1 MSILRCIL
9 EQLKI
14 QWSLSILRW
23 IFGRNWEFD
32 EALVFWF
39 EISEEIENSMKVYYF
54 GNFFWEKLEIENI
67 IDFHAHVGR
76 REHSHAGAAR
86 WCGIRAQG
94 VGAQIFDATLVCGD
108 ACTHTPIGWAARA
121 GALFPFANHAYWP
134 PRKPHAHLG
143 PRWLRWMPH
152 AACMHASHATVR
164 GLRQV
169 LAWINGSENK
179 HWKAI
184 NLSTESCSIS
194 LGKVYT

>member
-39 EISEEIENSMKVYYF
+39 EFSEEIENSMKVYYF
-54 GNFFWEKLEIENI
+54 GIKFWEKLEIENI

-121 GALFPFANHAYWP
+121 GALFPFANHATCAFGP
-134 PRKPHAHLG
+134 ALAPVDATCSMHARI
-143 PRWLRWMPH
+143 PCYSKRH
-152 AACMHASHATVR
+152 AAGI
-164 GLRQV
+164 GLD
-169 LAWINGSENK
+169 
-179 HWKAI
+179 
-184 NLSTESCSIS
+184 
-194 LGKVYT
+194 

>member
-54 GNFFWEKLEIENI
+54 GIKFWEKLEIENI

-94 VGAQIFDATLVCGD
+94 VERGRVGDLGAQIFDAT
-108 ACTHTPIGWAARA
+108 
-121 GALFPFANHAYWP
+121 
-134 PRKPHAHLG
+134 
-143 PRWLRWMPH
+143 
-152 AACMHASHATVR
+152 
-164 GLRQV
+164 
-169 LAWINGSENK
+169 
-179 HWKAI
+179 
-184 NLSTESCSIS
+184 
-194 LGKVYT
+194 